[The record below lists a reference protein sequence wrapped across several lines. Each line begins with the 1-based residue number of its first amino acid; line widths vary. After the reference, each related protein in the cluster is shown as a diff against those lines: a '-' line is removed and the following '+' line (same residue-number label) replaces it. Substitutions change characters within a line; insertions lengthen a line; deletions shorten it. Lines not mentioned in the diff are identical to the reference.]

1 VYLAFATGHKSGTA
15 QTMLAAVMCVA
26 AACGNLPMVHRVQLP
41 PESAL
46 LGNFYRAAKL
56 ELPVLELPATW
67 SNAKAPTRDALSV
80 FRQYVDINTKLPP
93 LSYVSNMEGDTV
105 GLYKYTATESK
116 SIEIQSD
123 LDESLE
129 FYVALH
135 ELLHFAG
142 FGNLHGT
149 VDANSVAANWHREF
163 DSGTDPVI
171 KTHWESVSGK
181 HRRLGTPASSEIM
194 TADMTGNIFLSAT
207 TLLACNRPS
216 ISQIDVC
223 IDDADCAA
231 VVCDVK
237 SSSLPGQC
245 SPSRTVPNYPQH
257 TQTWETSDTA
267 MVVALTVPII
277 FVAGL
282 LLI

>member
-1 VYLAFATGHKSGTA
+1 
-15 QTMLAAVMCVA
+15 
-26 AACGNLPMVHRVQLP
+26 MVHRVQLP
-41 PESAL
+41 PNSAL
-46 LGNFYRAAKL
+46 LGNLYRAAKL
-56 ELPVLELPATW
+56 ELPAGDLPATW
-67 SNAKAPTRDALSV
+67 SNAKTPTRDALSV
-80 FRQYVDINTKLPP
+80 FYQYVDIDTALPP
-93 LSYVSNMEGDTV
+93 LSYVSNMEGKTV
-105 GLYKYTATESK
+105 GLYKYTATKSI
-116 SIEIQSD
+116 SIEILSG
-123 LDESLE
+123 LDDSLE

-194 TADMTGNIFLSAT
+194 TADMTGDIFLSAT

-216 ISQIDVC
+216 ISQINVC
-223 IDDADCAA
+223 IDDANCA
-231 VVCDVK
+231 VGVCDVK
-237 SSSLPGQC
+237 SASLPGQC
-245 SPSRTVPNYPQH
+245 SPSRTVPNYPRP
-257 TQTWETSDTA
+257 TRTWTTSDTA

-282 LLI
+282 LVI